1 MQQTLKAIYRNGTF
15 ILQTACNLP
24 ENLEVELVVQSLQV
38 IPPKITD
45 INARKNFLKS
55 LVDRMQENPIPFV
68 APQFTRDMLHERR

>member
-15 ILQTACNLP
+15 ILQTPCNLP